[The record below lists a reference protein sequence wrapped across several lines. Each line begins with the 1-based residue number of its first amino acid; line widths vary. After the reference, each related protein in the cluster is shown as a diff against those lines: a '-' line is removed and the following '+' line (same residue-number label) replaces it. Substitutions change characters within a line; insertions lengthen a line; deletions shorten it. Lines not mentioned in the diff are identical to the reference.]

1 MVNRK
6 EAVEY
11 FKKHNR
17 PHPEIVAQQVKKY
30 NDIMSKL
37 PELKDEEL
45 KEPEPEPEE

>member
-1 MVNRK
+1 MVTRK

-11 FKKHNR
+11 FQKNKR

-37 PELKDEEL
+37 PELKEPEP
-45 KEPEPEPEE
+45 EPEPEPEE